1 MPTLGEDVRS
11 YRRAL
16 EDGSAA
22 RAYKGILAFVS
33 QLQTRMLERFPACA
47 AGAFYPGYLD
57 MTDFALTP
65 PELRER
71 KLKLA
76 VVYLHAENRF
86 ELWLAAN
93 NRALQAEAAEQL
105 FKLPLGGYEV
115 TRPAPGV
122 DAIIAVVAVAEPDFD
137 RPDELTQAIADAFS
151 SFLRDMTAL
160 VSKTALVRR

>member
-1 MPTLGEDVRS
+1 MPTLGQDVS
-11 YRRAL
+11 AYRRAL
-16 EDGSAA
+16 EDGSVS
-22 RAYKGILAFVS
+22 RAYRGILAFVS
-33 QLQTRMLERFPACA
+33 QLQTRLLERFPACS

-57 MTDFALTP
+57 MTYFALTP

-105 FKLPLGGYEV
+105 AKLPLGGYEV

-122 DAIIAVVAVAEPDFD
+122 DAIIAAIAVAEPDFD
-137 RPDELTQAIADAFS
+137 RPDDLIRTLAEAFS
-151 SFLRDMTAL
+151 VFSRDMAAL
-160 VSKTALVRR
+160 ASKTALMRR